1 MCQQKKVN
9 TVNLSESDPNENDD
23 CLYIGK
29 TDDDKNDNSGYVL
42 LQINNEI
49 VKFKLDT
56 GAQANLISM
65 KILKLINFRSEFIL
79 KNDKILKSYTNDNLG
94 ILGKCFLNC
103 RYKENIHKLE
113 FFVVEED
120 FPCILGLDTSINLN
134 LLKRVDVLNDNTEI
148 NNQIY
153 YRKIVN
159 KNLDLFVGLRC
170 LKQQYHIKLNENA
183 IPVVHPPRRIPIPI
197 LNKFRETLIDL
208 EKKNIIRKIEEPTD
222 WVNSVVVVRKSNG
235 SLRICLDPAD
245 LNRAIKRE
253 YFPLPTIDQ
262 IILKM
267 TGACIFSTLD
277 ANSGFWQ
284 VPLDEESSKLCAFST
299 PYGRYCFLRLPYG
312 IRSAPEVFHK
322 RFKNIFDIEGVDLY
336 VDDII
341 V

>member
-1 MCQQKKVN
+1 M
-9 TVNLSESDPNENDD
+9 
-23 CLYIGK
+23 
-29 TDDDKNDNSGYVL
+29 
-42 LQINNEI
+42 
-49 VKFKLDT
+49 
-56 GAQANLISM
+56 A
-65 KILKLINFRSEFIL
+65 
-79 KNDKILKSYTNDNLG
+79 
-94 ILGKCFLNC
+94 
-103 RYKENIHKLE
+103 
-113 FFVVEED
+113 
-120 FPCILGLDTSINLN
+120 
-134 LLKRVDVLNDNTEI
+134 
-148 NNQIY
+148 
-153 YRKIVN
+153 
-159 KNLDLFVGLRC
+159 C
-170 LKQQYHIKLNENA
+170 LKQQYHIKLNENV
-183 IPVVHPPRRIPIPI
+183 IPVVHPLRRIPIPI

-262 IILKM
+262 IISKI

-277 ANSGFWQ
+277 ANFGFWQ

-341 V
+341 VWGRTQEEHDKRLNKIFEIARENNITFNKEKCRFGSNEIKFLEHKITSNGFFPDENKILAIKNFPIPQNKNDVQRFLGMITYVDRFIPNLSNKNYPLRELLKKDVIFEWNEQHMRSFNELKNLLIKAPVLQFYDVNKPVIVSVDASKDGVGA